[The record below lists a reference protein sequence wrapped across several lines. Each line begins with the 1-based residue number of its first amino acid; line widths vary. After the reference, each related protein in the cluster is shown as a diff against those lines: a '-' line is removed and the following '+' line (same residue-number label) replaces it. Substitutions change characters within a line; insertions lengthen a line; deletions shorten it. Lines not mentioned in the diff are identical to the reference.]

1 MAVVQVS
8 VFRPLPGRFPEFL
21 SRVAE
26 GKKIIERLGGRPR
39 LIGTQFG
46 ARPQS
51 VTLVAE
57 YDDLAQFAEVTAK
70 LQSDQA
76 FQALTAKIQTDPTAE
91 LLDQSLGAD
100 IDLP

>member
-1 MAVVQVS
+1 M
-8 VFRPLPGRFPEFL
+8 
-21 SRVAE
+21 
-26 GKKIIERLGGRPR
+26 
-39 LIGTQFG
+39 
-46 ARPQS
+46 
-51 VTLVAE
+51 TLVAE